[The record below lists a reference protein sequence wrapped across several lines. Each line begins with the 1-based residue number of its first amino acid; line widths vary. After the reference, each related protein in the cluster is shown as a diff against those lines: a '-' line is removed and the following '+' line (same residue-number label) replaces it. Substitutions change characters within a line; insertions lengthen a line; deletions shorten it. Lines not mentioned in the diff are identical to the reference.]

1 MTIDK
6 IKILFIVPTCMHR
19 SHLIKAF
26 TLSPFWM
33 QFIRLLPWVI
43 AGGIAV
49 GCGLNMALAKA
60 ITEPDFWT
68 LQVVVDVLAESL
80 LLFTLLFVLHLAVL
94 IALPRAARE
103 LLIRYLDYKLRQAIV
118 LLGNVAQAVLPQPTY
133 IREFRKLLDSHS
145 HVPVAAAFAVARSY
159 GLKTTLARK
168 DKTPL
173 LLFQQ
178 ANLLLAP

>member
-19 SHLIKAF
+19 SQLIRAF
-26 TLSPFWM
+26 SPSPFWK
-33 QFIRLLPWVI
+33 QFIHLLPWII
-43 AGGIAV
+43 AVGITV

-60 ITEPDFWT
+60 ITEPVFWT
-68 LQVVVDVLAESL
+68 PEVVVDLLAESL
-80 LLFTLLFVLHLAVL
+80 LLFTLLFVVHMGLL
-94 IALPRAARE
+94 IVLPRAARE
-103 LLIRYLDYKLRQAIV
+103 LLIQYLSYKLTQTAIK
-118 LLGNVAQAVLPQPTY
+118 LGNLAQTIVPQPTY
-133 IREFRKLLDSHS
+133 VREFREGEES

-159 GLKTTLARK
+159 RLKPTLARK
-168 DKTPL
+168 QKTPL

>member
-1 MTIDK
+1 MHK
-6 IKILFIVPTCMHR
+6 SQLNKLFSLP
-19 SHLIKAF
+19 
-26 TLSPFWM
+26 PFWM

-133 IREFRKLLDSHS
+133 IREFRKLLDSHM
-145 HVPVAAAFAVARSY
+145 PVAAAFAVARSY

>member
-1 MTIDK
+1 
-6 IKILFIVPTCMHR
+6 MHK
-19 SHLIKAF
+19 SQLKKLF

-33 QFIRLLPWVI
+33 KFIRLLPWVI

-60 ITEPDFWT
+60 ITEPNFWT

-80 LLFTLLFVLHLAVL
+80 LLFTLLFVVHLGLL
-94 IALPRAARE
+94 IVLPRAARE
-103 LLIRYLDYKLRQAIV
+103 LLIQYLSYKLTQTAIK
-118 LLGNVAQAVLPQPTY
+118 LGNLAQTIVPRPTY
-133 IREFRKLLDSHS
+133 VRELREGEES
-145 HVPVAAAFAVARSY
+145 HVPVAAAVAAARSY
-159 GLKTTLARK
+159 RLKPTLARK
-168 DKTPL
+168 QKTPL

>member
-1 MTIDK
+1 
-6 IKILFIVPTCMHR
+6 MHR
-19 SHLIKAF
+19 SPLIRAF
-26 TLSPFWM
+26 SLSPFWK
-33 QFIRLLPWVI
+33 QFIHLLPWVI

-80 LLFTLLFVLHLAVL
+80 LLFTLLFVVHMGLL
-94 IALPRAARE
+94 IVLPRAARE
-103 LLIRYLDYKLRQAIV
+103 LLFQYLSSKLNRAAIK
-118 LLGNVAQAVLPQPTY
+118 LGNMAQTIVPRPPY
-133 IREFRKLLDSHS
+133 VREFREDGEN
-145 HVPVAAAFAVARSY
+145 HVPVAAAFAVARTY
-159 GLKTTLARK
+159 ILKPTLARK
-168 DKTPL
+168 HKTPL